1 MACFARPVGRPGAR
15 RRTRTP
21 LHPSIQRAPGGPAA
35 GAAPTGH
42 TGRQRRRPA
51 GTRVRACS
59 LAVAGVRH
67 GETTGGSKACM
78 HARASKAAAPCT
90 STTSRVSGDCWRPA
104 RVPTGGRAE
113 AHGRQGTSGRAARS
127 LVQAKRQGGD
137 VARPAVPASFQCVC
151 MHADGPPRALR
162 LRSSGSAETTVS
174 GGSRRGGQCSPKP
187 QRPACSRTVLH
198 EKARRPGPG
207 PGPGSRPCLLP
218 LNLLLKNLS
227 HACFACFRPPARPP
241 ARAPGRPVPAAA
253 ECLSPNRLLMRN
265 PLSFFFLPSRCE

>member
-1 MACFARPVGRPGAR
+1 MPYTGGCRLWPAPIC
-15 RRTRTP
+15 
-21 LHPSIQRAPGGPAA
+21 PSMDDGLLCSAGGQAA

-51 GTRVRACS
+51 GTRVRAC
-59 LAVAGVRH
+59 VRARSQSQAFGTAKRRADPKH
-67 GETTGGSKACM
+67 ACM
-78 HARASKAAAPCT
+78 RARVRPPRRA
-90 STTSRVSGDCWRPA
+90 RVSGDCWRPA

-241 ARAPGRPVPAAA
+241 ARPAGRYLQQ
-253 ECLSPNRLLMRN
+253 LSACP
-265 PLSFFFLPSRCE
+265 PTAC